1 MPITAISIVPA
12 AGAGAS
18 SAAPAG
24 EVIGKA
30 VNKGHSDADVDLF
43 LAVERR
49 SSELPVVAVYVMTEA
64 AVAGDV
70 PRGSGA
76 VRGGVVFA
84 SLGCSSHARAVL
96 CAVQRL
102 MALSR

>member
-64 AVAGDV
+64 AVAGGV

-76 VRGGVVFA
+76 VCGEGWSSRPLAAAHMRARSYVPCRG
-84 SLGCSSHARAVL
+84 
-96 CAVQRL
+96 
-102 MALSR
+102 